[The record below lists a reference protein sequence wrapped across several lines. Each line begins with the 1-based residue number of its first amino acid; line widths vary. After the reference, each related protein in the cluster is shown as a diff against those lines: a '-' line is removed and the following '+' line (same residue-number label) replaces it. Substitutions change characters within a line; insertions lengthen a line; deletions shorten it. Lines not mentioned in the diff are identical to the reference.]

1 MRNDKSVIKEKKI
14 RFASVHTVLASR
26 KQPIE
31 SVLCEKDLEK
41 AGRFIHKEDKERF
54 LAARILLIE
63 MLSESHELTFPLDFS
78 YTEFGKPY
86 IKGLPEFS
94 WSHSGNMVSV
104 CIAPNAGT
112 DIEKIEPVS
121 FKNFYSFFSHKELEW
136 IDQSLIRFF
145 TLWTIKE
152 SVMKAIGLG
161 FRLDPLTLKVALE
174 DNHEEGWR
182 VLVNDSVLKG
192 SAKIIEDHT
201 SQSYALS
208 YCSIL

>member
-1 MRNDKSVIKEKKI
+1 MTKEKKI
-14 RFASVHTVLASR
+14 RFASIQTVLASR
-26 KQPIE
+26 KQSIE
-31 SVLCEKDLEK
+31 SILCEKDLEK
-41 AGRFIHKEDKERF
+41 AERFIHKEDKERF
-54 LAARILLIE
+54 LAARILCIE
-63 MLSESHELTFPLDFS
+63 MLSESYELILPLDFS

-86 IKGLPEFS
+86 VKGLPEFS

-121 FKNFYSFFSHKELEW
+121 FKDFYSVFSHKELEW

-174 DNHEEGWR
+174 DNHEEGWS
-182 VLVNDSVLKG
+182 VLVSDSILKG
-192 SAKIIEDHT
+192 STKIVEDHT
-201 SQSYALS
+201 SKSYAFS
-208 YCSIL
+208 HCSSL